1 MTEVFRAAAAEF
13 RAGRDRQITP
23 VAAEPVRFEFFPACD
38 FADKPIP
45 PRHWHVDDLVPGGTV
60 TLLSGDG
67 GTGKSLLAMQLAVAT
82 AMGGRWLGR
91 DVAGGGA
98 LYLSAEDDRD
108 ELHRRLGDICA
119 SAGAGLADLD
129 RLTLCPMAGED
140 ALLASLDRA
149 TGALRPTALFRD
161 LDARLASERPALM
174 VLDTLADLFPGNEND
189 RTQARQFVGMLRGLA
204 IRHECAVLLLAHPSL
219 SGLNTGSGTSGSTGW
234 NNSVRSRIYL
244 SRIVHDGFEADPDAR
259 VLRTMKANYG
269 RTGGEISLRWQRG
282 VFMADE
288 LETGLDRKAS
298 GAKAERIFL
307 GLLRTFTEQGRR
319 VNHAGGANYAPKV
332 FAAHPKAEGMTKA
345 TLKGAMEALLE
356 RGAVTIGKDGPP
368 SRMVTFL
375 QMGAE

>member
-1 MTEVFRAAAAEF
+1 MSDRAPQAAA
-13 RAGRDRQITP
+13 RDRQPTP
-23 VAAEPVRFEFFPACD
+23 VAAEPVLFDFFPARD
-38 FADKPIP
+38 LADKPIP

-82 AMGGRWLGR
+82 AIGGRWLGQ

-108 ELHRRLGDICA
+108 ELHRRLSDICA

-129 RLTLCPMAGED
+129 RLTLCPLAGED

-189 RTQARQFVGMLRGLA
+189 RAQARQFVGMLRGLA

-219 SGLNTGSGTSGSTGW
+219 AGLSTGTGTSGSTGW

-244 SRIVHDGFEADPDAR
+244 SRIV
-259 VLRTMKANYG
+259 
-269 RTGGEISLRWQRG
+269 
-282 VFMADE
+282 
-288 LETGLDRKAS
+288 
-298 GAKAERIFL
+298 
-307 GLLRTFTEQGRR
+307 
-319 VNHAGGANYAPKV
+319 
-332 FAAHPKAEGMTKA
+332 
-345 TLKGAMEALLE
+345 
-356 RGAVTIGKDGPP
+356 
-368 SRMVTFL
+368 
-375 QMGAE
+375 